1 MQASELAQILKTMY
15 VDSKDGE
22 AVAMVHLFGIKYKDQ
37 IKSCDISPVNIA
49 KLAGISE
56 KYGTEIN
63 KGCKL
68 AKYVSV
74 KAGV

>member
-1 MQASELAQILKTMY
+1 MEASELAQILESMY
-15 VDSKDGE
+15 FDSKDGE
-22 AVAMVHLFGIKYKDQ
+22 AVAMIHLFGIKYRDE
-37 IKSCDISPVNIA
+37 IKSCDTSSANIA

-68 AKYVSV
+68 AKYVSIKNSV
-74 KAGV
+74 